1 MPEDTEQ
8 QWRISIDGV
17 LVDSRATL
25 EEAMERAAELVAE

>member
-17 LVDSRATL
+17 LVDTRPTL
-25 EEAMERAAELVAE
+25 EEAMKRAEQLAAE